1 MRAVSAAASAV
12 RHTAMALSEAL
23 AHRRDHRGA
32 RLRYRVARRPASRGR
47 RLRPRRSGRQR
58 RGHPADTGGHPQHP
72 PRRRLRRRTDLRPV
86 PTSCTPIEARVE
98 LSFKGTP
105 PGDRSIGGRVR
116 VHGVAAGRTLLVA
129 DGGTETLASAS
140 TSTSSATGSKR
151 VAIVLVN
158 FSNDASQPY
167 TPEYAGGVA
176 FNNTNSVAAYY
187 AASSYGQLTLAGDV
201 FGWYTVPETNAT
213 CATDTW
219 ASSAASVAAAAG
231 VTLSAYDNIVY
242 AFPTVSSCGW
252 AGLAQMPG
260 NLSWLNGIGAMN
272 LRVMAHELG
281 HNFGTHHASTLSC
294 TVGGVRVSLAASAA
308 DCSTSEY
315 GDPFTV
321 MGQASQYEHTNYSRG
336 NFGWLQSSDTLTVT
350 TTGDYALQATET
362 TGTGVVR
369 ALRMARTSSSFFT
382 LELRRPSGLFDAFAT
397 TAPAVTG
404 VSVRITSGYSVP
416 LQSQL
421 VDASPATT
429 SFLDAPLAAGQTLV
443 DPLSRI
449 SITTVSMSASGA
461 TVHVDI
467 RRRAVAQR
475 PHPRRRRRLR
485 RRRRPR
491 LPRRPSRRL
500 RRHRPRRLRRHR
512 PWAPTRSHPPA
523 RRAWR

>member
-1 MRAVSAAASAV
+1 M
-12 RHTAMALSEAL
+12 
-23 AHRRDHRGA
+23 
-32 RLRYRVARRPASRGR
+32 
-47 RLRPRRSGRQR
+47 
-58 RGHPADTGGHPQHP
+58 
-72 PRRRLRRRTDLRPV
+72 
-86 PTSCTPIEARVE
+86 
-98 LSFKGTP
+98 
-105 PGDRSIGGRVR
+105 
-116 VHGVAAGRTLLVA
+116 
-129 DGGTETLASAS
+129 
-140 TSTSSATGSKR
+140 
-151 VAIVLVN
+151 LVN

-167 TPEYAGGVA
+167 TPEFAAGVA

-187 AASSYGQLTLAGDV
+187 AASSYGQLTLTGDV
-201 FGWYTVPETNAT
+201 FGWYTIPDTNAT

-219 ASSAASVAAAAG
+219 ASSAVAMAAAAG
-231 VTLSAYDNIVY
+231 VTLSAYDNVVY

-272 LRVMAHELG
+272 LRVVAHELG

-382 LELRRPSGLFDAFAT
+382 LELRRPSGPVRRVCDDGTGGHRRQRSHHVRLLGA
-397 TAPAVTG
+397 APIPARGREPGDDQLPGCAARRRSDPGRSTQPDLHYHG
-404 VSVRITSGYSVP
+404 EHVRIRCHRSRRHS
-416 LQSQL
+416 
-421 VDASPATT
+421 
-429 SFLDAPLAAGQTLV
+429 APG
-443 DPLSRI
+443 
-449 SITTVSMSASGA
+449 
-461 TVHVDI
+461 
-467 RRRAVAQR
+467 RRQR

-485 RRRRPR
+485 QRRRPR

-512 PWAPTRSHPPA
+512 PRPWAPTRSRPPA